1 MANMWDNS
9 NAILQNRSGEMLG
22 QGIQGGANAFMQGM
36 LQYQANK
43 QMAALATAKFDGALQ
58 GSPDILKVLQSPNAP
73 KEVTSAFKK
82 LSSGGAVGLKDAAV
96 LSTFAESF
104 TQAQQQRQQMEQNRF
119 LMQQQ
124 QIMAAEQQRQRQ
136 FGQTL
141 DQYNAGVGQGVLKP
155 QVQDN
160 PFFKQAAQIRGAT
173 GQTPSA
179 SDMMQMASQRPSA
192 QPLVFGSMEELQKRY
207 PSDQFDYNI
216 TPSPDG
222 RVIIPDGKISPRAPV
237 QSKNTPMLAG
247 NEIVTVGPEG
257 TVVNRTPVAP
267 AGYERNPDGS
277 VKPIA
282 GSEAAREAAK
292 AVAAE
297 KTKALADVE
306 RANVVLN
313 SLKEV
318 LPKVGA
324 STAGVGSV
332 LAALPGTDAKD
343 LAAKLDTIKAN
354 IGFQQLAQMRAASPT
369 GGALG
374 QIAVKELDFLQAS
387 LGNLDTSQ
395 SPAQLRKTIKDIQGS
410 IERWKSIVEG
420 NEPAEEAAATSVD
433 DLLKKYQ

>member
-9 NAILQNRSGEMLG
+9 NSLLQNRSGEMLA
-22 QGIQGGANAFMQGM
+22 QGIQGGQNAFMQGM

-43 QMAALATAKFDGALQ
+43 QMSALATAKFEGALQ
-58 GSPDILKVLQSPNAP
+58 ANPDILQVLQSPGAP
-73 KEVTSAFKK
+73 KDVASAFKK
-82 LSSGGAVGLKDAAV
+82 LQSGGAVGMKEAAI
-96 LSTFAESF
+96 LGAFAESF
-104 TQAQQQRQQMEQNRF
+104 TSQKQKAQELQANRF
-119 LMQQQ
+119 ILQQQ
-124 QIMAAEQQRQRQ
+124 QAQAEERQRLLQ
-136 FGQTL
+136 FGRKL
-141 DQYNAGVGQGVLKP
+141 DQYNSGVGHGVLKP

-160 PFFKQAAQIRGAT
+160 PFFKTAARVRAAT
-173 GQTPSA
+173 GQTPTA
-179 SDMMQMASQRPSA
+179 GDMMQYGMQRGGA
-192 QPLVFGSMEELQKRY
+192 QPLVFGSMDELQKRY

-222 RVIIPDGKISPRAPV
+222 SVVIPDGKISPRAPM
-237 QSKNTPMLAG
+237 QPRNTPMLAG
-247 NEIVTVGPEG
+247 NEIVTVGPDG
-257 TVVNRTPVAP
+257 QVVNRTPVAP

-292 AVAAE
+292 AIAAE
-297 KTKALADVE
+297 KAKVLGDVE

-318 LPKVGA
+318 LPKVSGA
-324 STAGVGSV
+324 TAGVGSV
-332 LAALPGTDAKD
+332 LAMLPGTEAKD
-343 LAAKLDTIKAN
+343 LAARLDTIKAN

-410 IERWKSIVEG
+410 IKRWKSIVEG
-420 NEPAEEAAATSVD
+420 EEVVEAEVATVED
-433 DLLKKYQ
+433 ILKKYE